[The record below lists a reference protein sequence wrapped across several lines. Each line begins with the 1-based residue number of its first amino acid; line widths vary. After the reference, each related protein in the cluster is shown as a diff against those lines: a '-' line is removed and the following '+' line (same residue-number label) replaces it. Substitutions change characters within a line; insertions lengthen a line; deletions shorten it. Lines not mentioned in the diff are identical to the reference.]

1 MSELSIEAKQVGE
14 GTAHIKVAG
23 SLDATTYEKME
34 KQVEALFAR
43 SYYKIIVNLE
53 NVHYIS
59 SAGAGV
65 FIAAIGTAQDHN
77 GNIVLLRPS
86 NMVSEVFEIL
96 GLSEIFPY
104 AQSLEEAV
112 AFLKKLP

>member
-14 GTAHIKVAG
+14 GIAHIKIVG

-43 SYYKIIVNLE
+43 AYYKIIINLE
-53 NVHYIS
+53 GVHYIS

-65 FIAAIGTAQDHN
+65 FISAVGTAQDHS

-86 NMVSEVFEIL
+86 SMVQDVFSIL
-96 GLSEIFPY
+96 GLAEIFHY

-112 AFLKKLP
+112 AFLNK

>member
-1 MSELSIEAKQVGE
+1 MSELSIEAKQVGA
-14 GTAHIKVAG
+14 GIAHIKVIG
-23 SLDATTYEKME
+23 SLDAATYEKME
-34 KQVEALFAR
+34 EQIDELFAKTC
-43 SYYKIIVNLE
+43 YKIIVNLE

-65 FIAAIGTAQDHN
+65 FIGAIGTAQDRN

-86 NMVSEVFEIL
+86 SMVHDVFEIL

-104 AQSLEEAV
+104 AQSMEEALE
-112 AFLKKLP
+112 FFNDQP